1 MKKILFIGLIV
12 FAIIPVLGQKKD
24 KTLVSINDE
33 KIKVSEF
40 KRVFEKNLSSI
51 ESEEGKDVEKNLDLF
66 INYKLKVN
74 EAYRLRLD
82 TSRSY
87 KREIETYKNQL
98 TAPYLQ
104 DKKFLERLI
113 KDAYNRTKTEIRAS
127 HLLIRFPSN
136 YKSEDT
142 LAIYNRIMK
151 LRDSI
156 VNHDADFSEMAKK
169 YSDDRSAKTNGGD
182 LGFFGAFKMVYDFE
196 DAAYNTKLGD
206 VSMPFKTRFGYHIV
220 KKVAERP
227 SKGEVQVAHILI
239 TDKTPTG
246 KKKIDT
252 VYNKLE
258 AGVSFKDLAKQYSND
273 INTKN
278 KGGRLSRF
286 GSGRMVKPF
295 EDAAFSLENR
305 GDYSKPFQTQFGWH
319 IVQLFKKYPVESF
332 EKVKAGIKTK
342 IKRSGRAKLSDNAVL
357 NKLKK
362 EYTITEYEDAKDILK
377 RKDIRGIPKDSL
389 QATIISING
398 KNIKQ
403 EAFVLYIR
411 NRRNKSIPFLFNAFK
426 DYQVLEYFKENLVY
440 TEPEYAFSLQEYKDG
455 ILLFELMNQ
464 KIWDKSSKDTL
475 GLQTYFDKNKDRYS
489 EKELSKIRG
498 KVISD
503 YQSFLEKNWI
513 QDLRSRNTVKINKRE
528 LKKLI
533 KFYRKEE

>member
-1 MKKILFIGLIV
+1 MKKVLFLVSILLVSGYS
-12 FAIIPVLGQKKD
+12 FAQKKD
-24 KTLVSINDE
+24 KTLVTINDQ
-33 KIKVSEF
+33 KVKVSEF

-51 ESEEGKDVEKNLDLF
+51 ESEEGKDVAKNLDLF
-66 INYKLKVN
+66 INYKLKVD
-74 EAYRLRLD
+74 EAYRLKLD

-104 DKKFLERLI
+104 DKKFLEKLI
-113 KDAYNRTKTEIRAS
+113 KDAYDRTKTEIRAS
-127 HLLIRFPSN
+127 HILVRFPAN
-136 YKSEDT
+136 YTSGDT
-142 LAIYNRIMK
+142 LAIYKKIMN

-156 VNHDADFSEMAKK
+156 VNHDVDFSEMARK

-182 LGFFGAFKMVYDFE
+182 LGYFGAFKMVFDFE
-196 DAAYNTKLGD
+196 DAAFKTKIGE

-239 TDKTPTG
+239 TDKTETG

-252 VYNKLE
+252 VYRKLI
-258 AGVSFKDLAKQYSND
+258 AGESFKELAKKYSND
-273 INTKN
+273 VNTKN
-278 KGGRLSRF
+278 KGGRLSKF

-295 EDAAFSLENR
+295 EIAAFSLENK
-305 GDYSKPFQTQFGWH
+305 GDYSKPFETRFGWH
-319 IVQLFKKYPVESF
+319 ILQLYKKYPVESF
-332 EKVKAGIKTK
+332 EKTKAGIRTK
-342 IKRSGRAKLSDNAVL
+342 VKRSGRAKLSDNAVL

-362 EYTITEYEDAKDILK
+362 QYKIVEFEDAKSILK

-389 QATIISING
+389 QAILISINE
-398 KNIKQ
+398 KEIKQ

-411 NRRNKSIPFLFNAFK
+411 NRRNKSIPFLFNAFI
-426 DYQVLEYFKENLVY
+426 DYQVLEYFKENLVH
-440 TEPEYAFSLQEYKDG
+440 TEPEYATSLQEYKDG
-455 ILLFELMNQ
+455 ILLFELMNK

-475 GLQTYFDKNKDRYS
+475 GLQTYFDKNMAKYS
-489 EKELSKIRG
+489 EKDLSKIRG

-503 YQSFLEKNWI
+503 YQNYLEKSWI
-513 QDLRSRNTVKINKRE
+513 AELKKKNAVKVNKRE

-533 KFYRKEE
+533 KYYRKEE

>member
-1 MKKILFIGLIV
+1 MKKTVLLLSILFVTINS
-12 FAIIPVLGQKKD
+12 FAQKKD
-24 KTLVSINDE
+24 KTLVTINNQ

-51 ESEEGKDVEKNLDLF
+51 ESEEGKDVAKNLDLF
-66 INYKLKVN
+66 VNYKLKVN
-74 EAYRLRLD
+74 EAYRIKLD

-104 DKKFLERLI
+104 DKQFLEKLI
-113 KDAYNRTKTEIRAS
+113 QDAYDRTKTEIRAS
-127 HLLIRFPSN
+127 HILVRFPAN

-142 LAIYNRIMK
+142 LAIYKKIMN

-156 VNHDADFSEMAKK
+156 VNHNADFSDMARK

-182 LGFFGAFKMVYDFE
+182 LGYFGAFKMVFDFE
-196 DAAYNTKLGD
+196 DAAYKTQMGA

-239 TDKTPTG
+239 TDKTETG

-252 VYNKLE
+252 VYGKLV
-258 AGVSFKDLAKQYSND
+258 AGELFNALAKKYSND

-278 KGGRLSRF
+278 KGGKLSKF

-295 EDAAFSLENR
+295 ETAAFSLENK
-305 GDYSKPFQTQFGWH
+305 GDFSKPFQTQFGWH
-319 IVQLFKKYPVESF
+319 IVQLLRKYPVESF
-332 EKVKAGIKTK
+332 DKVKAGIRTK
-342 IKRSGRAKLSDNAVL
+342 VKRSGRAKLSDNAVL

-362 EYTITEYEDAKDILK
+362 QYKIAEHEDAKGILK

-389 QATIISING
+389 QATIISINE
-398 KNIKQ
+398 KDIKQ

-411 NRRNKSIPFLFNAFK
+411 NRRNKSIPFLFNAFI
-426 DYQVLEYFKENLVY
+426 DYQVLEYFKENLVH

-475 GLQTYFDKNKDRYS
+475 GLQTYFDKNMANYS
-489 EKELSKIRG
+489 EKDLSKIKG

-503 YQSFLEKNWI
+503 YQNYLEKNWI
-513 QDLRSRNTVKINKRE
+513 KELKKENAVKINKRE

-533 KFYRKEE
+533 KYYRKEE

>member
-1 MKKILFIGLIV
+1 MKKI
-12 FAIIPVLGQKKD
+12 VLLLCVLCIAVHSFGQKKD
-24 KTLVSINDE
+24 KTLVTINNE

-51 ESEEGKDVEKNLDLF
+51 ESEEGKDVAKNLDLF
-66 INYKLKVN
+66 INYKLKVK
-74 EAYRLRLD
+74 EAYNLKLD

-104 DKKFLERLI
+104 DKRFLEKLI
-113 KDAYNRTKTEIRAS
+113 KDAYDRTKTEIRAS
-127 HLLIRFPSN
+127 HILVRFPSN

-142 LAIYNRIMK
+142 LAVYNKIMK

-156 VNHDADFSEMAKK
+156 VNHDADFSEIAKK
-169 YSDDRSAKTNGGD
+169 YSEDRSAKTNGGD

-196 DAAYNTKLGD
+196 DAAYKTKVGEI
-206 VSMPFKTRFGYHIV
+206 SMPFKTRFGYHIV

-227 SKGEVQVAHILI
+227 SKGEVQVGHILI
-239 TDKTPTG
+239 TDKTETG

-252 VYNKLE
+252 VYDKLV
-258 AGVSFKDLAKQYSND
+258 AGESFIDLAKQYSND

-278 KGGRLSRF
+278 KGGRLSKF

-295 EDAAFSLENR
+295 ETVAFSLENE

-319 IVQLFKKYPVESF
+319 IVQLYRKYPVESF
-332 EKVKAGIKTK
+332 EKIKAGIKTK

-362 EYTITEYEDAKDILK
+362 EYKVVEYEDAKEILK

-389 QATIISING
+389 QATIISVNG

-403 EAFVLYIR
+403 EAFVMYIR
-411 NRRNKSIPFLFNAFK
+411 NRRNKSISFLFNAFK
-426 DYQVLEYFKENLVY
+426 DYQILEYFKENLVH
-440 TEPEYAFSLQEYKDG
+440 TEPEYAYSLQEYKDG
-455 ILLFELMNQ
+455 ILLFELMNK

-475 GLQTYFDKNKDRYS
+475 GLQTYFDKNKSNYS
-489 EKELSKIRG
+489 EKDLSKIRG

-503 YQSFLEKNWI
+503 YQSFLEQNWI
-513 QDLRSRNTVKINKRE
+513 QDLKKKNAVKINKRE

-533 KFYRKEE
+533 KYYREEE